1 MDNDLNIGEPE
12 ELTVMQPDLDP
23 SQVSWLDRTEMYG
36 LFRLVFLTGP
46 GPKLIAALPALQ
58 MTSTAARSAEFN
70 ARLEALQKTIE
81 SESQESITRWQTEFT
96 RLFIGPGKAPAYPY
110 ECVYRSPNRLLMQE
124 ITGEVRQFY
133 LEQGLIMQR
142 LNTMPDDHLGVELE
156 FLLYMSRKM
165 LEQPEQALSYAGT
178 QREFLRKHILS
189 WIDDFVNDILNNT
202 HEPFFQHLA
211 LLLRDFVHWDLCFL
225 GDLGVVA

>member
-1 MDNDLNIGEPE
+1 MDNDLNIGEPD
-12 ELTVMQPDLDP
+12 ELMVMQTNPDP
-23 SQVSWLDRTEMYG
+23 SQAIWLDRTEMYG
-36 LFRLVFLTGP
+36 LLRLVFLTGP
-46 GPKLIAALPALQ
+46 GPELIAALPALQ
-58 MTSTAARSAEFN
+58 MTSPAARSAEFN
-70 ARLEALQKTIE
+70 ARLEAFQKIIE
-81 SESQESITRWQTEFT
+81 SESNQSITRWQTEFT

-142 LNTMPDDHLGVELE
+142 LNTIPDDHLVAELE

-165 LEQPEQALSYAGT
+165 LEQPEQALSFAGT

-202 HEPFFQHLA
+202 KELFFQHLA
-211 LLLRDFVHWDLCFL
+211 LQLRDFVHWDERFL
-225 GDLGVVA
+225 GEFEVLS